1 MNLETDRISPE
12 QRVAVSDPRFDMRMT
27 GQFDDESALNSSWI
41 WVAAILIAA
50 TFLVSGYMDEESR
63 RVEGSTASRFADT
76 YASNSAMPMPMPL
89 TSTSTF
95 VATSQSMDE
104 RSAKGY

>member
-12 QRVAVSDPRFDMRMT
+12 QRVAVSDPRFDLRMT
-27 GQFDDESALNSSWI
+27 GQFDDESALSTSWI
-41 WVAAILIAA
+41 WAAAILIAA

-63 RVEGSTASRFADT
+63 RVEGSTASRFADS
-76 YASNSAMPMPMPL
+76 YVSNTAMPMPL

>member
-12 QRVAVSDPRFDMRMT
+12 QRVAVSDPRFDMWMT
-27 GQFDDESALNSSWI
+27 GQFDDESALSTSWI
-41 WVAAILIAA
+41 WAAAILIAA

-63 RVEGSTASRFADT
+63 RVEGSTASRSADR
-76 YASNSAMPMPMPL
+76 YVSNTAMPMPMPL
-89 TSTSTF
+89 TLTSTF
-95 VATSQSMDE
+95 VANSPSTDH

>member
-27 GQFDDESALNSSWI
+27 GQFDDESALSTSWI
-41 WVAAILIAA
+41 WAAASLIAA

-63 RVEGSTASRFADT
+63 RVEGSTAVGSADR
-76 YASNSAMPMPMPL
+76 YVSNTAMPMPL

-95 VATSQSMDE
+95 VANSQSTDH